1 MQAAVIRQ
9 KFLRF
14 FEEHGHQVVPSSPIV
29 PAGDPTLLFTN
40 AGMVQFKDVFLGL
53 DQRSYRRA
61 VSVQKCLRAGGK
73 HNDLDQV
80 GMTARHQTFFEM
92 LGNFSFGDYFKR
104 DAIRLAWSFLLEELK
119 LDPEALWVTVF
130 ETDDEAYELWR
141 EVSGVPPERIAR
153 LGAKDNFWAMG
164 DTGPCGPCSE
174 IYVDRGLQYAC
185 GPDCG
190 LGQCECDR
198 FREIWNLVFMQ
209 YERDDR
215 GTLTPLPRPSID
227 TGMGLERV
235 AAYMQGVDSNFDTD
249 LLRPLIA
256 AVETLSGQSYSPG
269 AEGMPFRVIADHIRA
284 ITFLLAEGVSFSNEG
299 RGYVMRRILRR
310 AMRYGMKLGFDR
322 PFLYRLVPKV
332 GRVMG
337 AAYPEVVN
345 GRDAIQGFVEQEENK
360 FVATLSLGLR
370 VLEEELDPI
379 PTGGMLSGAEA
390 FRLYDTFGFPLDLTR
405 DAALERGIGVDE
417 AAFEQLM
424 DEQRQRAR
432 QNRASMVGLLPD
444 IGASEFVGYDTL
456 RLDGE
461 PLGDLY
467 VDRDRVERLEAG
479 MAGWVHCA
487 RTPFYPEGGGQVG
500 DVGAIRTAT
509 GMARVLDTKK
519 VGLSIYQLVDV
530 IEGYLV
536 VGQEAV
542 LEVDEDRRLGAMRNH
557 TGTHL
562 LHAAL
567 REVLGSGVH
576 QTGSLVAPDRLR
588 FDFSYPNA
596 LDAAQIQNIEDRVNQ
611 WVLSD
616 IPVSIDFLSKDEA
629 LKRGA
634 LAFFDDKYGEM
645 VRVIHVPSASQE
657 LCGGTHCR
665 STGQIG
671 LFAIVEESSVGAGS
685 RRIEAVTGLNSLA
698 YVRRQRQVLSAL
710 QETLPGIPEDQW
722 AGRVEALQEE
732 VKRLEA
738 VRFEEERRQR
748 QHMGRQLA
756 EQATQVGPLKFV
768 VAEVSC
774 DSAEAL
780 REVLDGAKPSIDGA
794 ILAARHGER
803 ASLLVYFGERVR
815 ERGHQARQLVKPLSA
830 IIGGGGGG
838 REDLAQAGGKQPD
851 QVPALLREAQLW
863 VDKTLGA
870 AG

>member
-29 PAGDPTLLFTN
+29 PAGDPTLLFTA
-40 AGMVQFKDVFLGL
+40 AGMVQFKDVFLGVE
-53 DQRSYRRA
+53 QRSYRRA

-119 LDPEALWVTVF
+119 LDSEALWVTVF
-130 ETDDEAYELWR
+130 ETDDEAYDLWR
-141 EVSGVPPERIAR
+141 EVAGVPPERIVR
-153 LGAKDNFWAMG
+153 MGAKDNFWAMG

-174 IYVDRGLQYAC
+174 IYVDRGAPYAC

-198 FREIWNLVFMQ
+198 FCEIWNLVFMQ
-209 YERDDR
+209 YERDDS

-235 AAYMQGVDSNFDTD
+235 AAYMQGVESNFDTD
-249 LLRPLIA
+249 LLRPLIG
-256 AVETLSGQSYSPG
+256 AVETLSGQSYSRG
-269 AEGMPFRVIADHIRA
+269 HEGMPFRVIADHIRA
-284 ITFLLAEGVSFSNEG
+284 ISFLLAEGVSFSNEG

-322 PFLYRLVPKV
+322 PFLYRLVPEV

-345 GRDAIQGFVEQEENK
+345 GQDAIQGFVEQEENK
-360 FVATLSLGLR
+360 FLATLSLGLR
-370 VLEEELDPI
+370 VLEEELDRI

-390 FRLYDTFGFPLDLTR
+390 FKLYDTFGFPLDLTR

-432 QNRASMVGLLPD
+432 HNRASMVGVLPD
-444 IGASEFVGYDTL
+444 MGASEFVGYDTL

-461 PLGDLY
+461 PLGNLY
-467 VDRDRVERLEAG
+467 VDRDGVERLEAG
-479 MAGWVHCA
+479 VSGWVHCA

-500 DVGAIRTAT
+500 DVGTIRTAT
-509 GMARVLDTKK
+509 GKAGVLDTKK
-519 VGLSIYQLVDV
+519 VGLSIYQLVEV
-530 IEGYLV
+530 AEGYLAR
-536 VGQEAV
+536 GQEAV
-542 LEVDEDRRLGAMRNH
+542 LEVDEPRRLGAMRNH

-567 REVLGSGVH
+567 REVLGSGVR

-596 LDAAQIQNIEDRVNQ
+596 LAADQIQKIENLVNH

-616 IPVSIDFLSKDEA
+616 IPVSVDFLSKDEA

-634 LAFFDDKYGEM
+634 LAFFGDKYGET
-645 VRVIHVPSASQE
+645 VRVIQVPGASQE

-671 LFAIVEESSVGAGS
+671 LFAIVEESSVGGGS

-698 YVRRQRQVLSAL
+698 YVRRQRELLGAL
-710 QETLPGIPEDQW
+710 QQALPGTPEEQLVS
-722 AGRVEALQEE
+722 RVEALQEE

-738 VRFEEERRQR
+738 VRLEEERRQR
-748 QHMGRQLA
+748 EQIGRQLA
-756 EQATQVGPLKFV
+756 GEATPIGSLKFL

-774 DSAEAL
+774 DSPEAL

-838 REDLAQAGGKQPD
+838 REDLAQAGGKKPD
-851 QVPALLREAQLW
+851 EVPALLREAQLW